1 MVSGLHRQDEM
12 GVHACGL
19 GSKQMGFTRRI
30 VVSGLHRQDE
40 MGVHAEGLGNRLL
53 SQGLW

>member
-53 SQGLW
+53 SQGL

>member
-1 MVSGLHRQDEM
+1 M
-12 GVHACGL
+12 GVHAEGL
-19 GSKQMGFTRRI
+19 GSKQTGFTRRI

-40 MGVHAEGLGNRLL
+40 MGVLEEGLGNRLL